1 MAIFNN
7 KYKCMTAPF
16 LTAEWRKLIMANYV
30 VPPALLE
37 PHLPYG
43 TELDTW
49 EGQCYVSLVGFMFLK
64 TKILGLPFPLHRD
77 FEEVNLRFYVRRFDG
92 TAWKRGVVFLSE
104 IVPKPAIV
112 WVANSIYGES
122 YRTCRMRHQWQMEAE
137 RFTVS
142 YDWKNYSGGPWNRIA
157 VQTKPQPSPIEA
169 GSAAEFITEHYWGY
183 AKRGPRRTFEYAV
196 EHPRWTVY
204 EVLEHDIRCDIP
216 RFYGSEFV
224 APLSVPPASIFMAEG
239 SEVLV
244 RQKRVIGDW

>member
-1 MAIFNN
+1 
-7 KYKCMTAPF
+7 
-16 LTAEWRKLIMANYV
+16 MANYV

-64 TKILGLPFPLHRD
+64 TRVLGIPFPWHRD

-92 TAWKRGVVFLSE
+92 RGWKRGVVFLSE

-122 YRTCRMRHQWQMEAE
+122 YATCKMRHQWATDAGRLRVGYE
-137 RFTVS
+137 
-142 YDWKNYSGGPWNRIA
+142 WKQYGGPTWNRISVLA
-157 VQTKPQPSPIEA
+157 KAQPSPLQV

-196 EHPRWTVY
+196 EHPRWDVY
-204 EVLEHDIRCDIP
+204 EVLEHEIVCEVA
-216 RFYGSEFV
+216 RFYGPQFAEIL
-224 APLSVPPASIFMAEG
+224 AGPPASIFMAEG
-239 SEVLV
+239 SEILV
-244 RQKRVIGDW
+244 RQKRILETPA

>member
-1 MAIFNN
+1 MSS
-7 KYKCMTAPF
+7 PF

-49 EGQCYVSLVGFMFLK
+49 EGQYYVSLVGFMFLK
-64 TKILGLPFPLHRD
+64 TKVLGVPFPLHRD

-92 TAWKRGVVFLSE
+92 VTWKRGVVFLSE

-122 YRTCRMRHQWQMEAE
+122 YTTCRMRHHWQMEAE
-137 RFTVS
+137 HFKVQ
-142 YDWKNYSGGPWNRIA
+142 YDWKSYGGGPWNRLS
-157 VQTKPQPSPIEA
+157 VQTKPQAVPLA
-169 GSAAEFITEHYWGY
+169 VGSAEEFITEHYWGY

-204 EVLEHDIRCDIP
+204 EVLTYEIKCDLA
-216 RFYGSEFV
+216 RFYGPEFSDL
-224 APLSVPPASIFMAEG
+224 LSAPPASIFLAEG

-244 RQKRVIGDW
+244 RQKRIIGD

>member
-1 MAIFNN
+1 MV
-7 KYKCMTAPF
+7 
-16 LTAEWRKLIMANYV
+16 NYV

-49 EGQCYVSLVGFMFLK
+49 EGQCYVSLVGFMFLR
-64 TKILGLPFPLHRD
+64 TRVLGIPFPWHRN

-122 YRTCRMRHQWQMEAE
+122 YATCKMHHQWEVKAGRLM
-137 RFTVS
+137 VG
-142 YDWKNYSGGPWNRIA
+142 YKWKNYGGDAWNHIS
-157 VQTKPQPSPIEA
+157 VQAQQQSSALIA

-183 AKRGPRRTFEYAV
+183 AKRGPHRTFEYAV
-196 EHPRWTVY
+196 EHPRWEVY
-204 EVLEHDIRCDIP
+204 EVLEHEIVCDVSQ
-216 RFYGSEFV
+216 FYGQQFAE
-224 APLSVPPASIFMAEG
+224 ALSRPPASIFMAEG
-239 SEVLV
+239 SEILV
-244 RQKRVIGDW
+244 RQKRILETKQLISNTA